1 MNYQSFS
8 MFDLNIRGSSYDSN
22 FRLAF
27 EASKYG
33 WKHINFSY
41 NQNEFDDAMIFFDG
55 LKNDLKDYIAI
66 DYTLN
71 IKSNNPHEI
80 RKITRRYRDDASCI
94 SLTGGNL
101 KINRD
106 CVENIQIDVLSRP
119 YFKRHDS
126 GLNHIL
132 AREARDNNVAV
143 ELVFCDVLHS
153 YLSHRSKILSN
164 FRDTYQLYRKYEFP
178 LILSSGAKSVYDIK
192 TVSDFKAFFTQ
203 SGLSESEVDKSFKTS
218 ENILNFNKNR
228 KNLIL
233 KGVRVVD

>member
-1 MNYQSFS
+1 
-8 MFDLNIRGSSYDSN
+8 MFDLNIKGTNYNNN
-22 FRLAF
+22 FKFAI

-41 NQNEFDDAMIFFDG
+41 NQNEFDDALIFLDD
-55 LKNDLKDYIAI
+55 LKNNLKNVITV

-71 IKSNNPHEI
+71 IKSNNPNEI
-80 RKITRRYRDDASCI
+80 RKITRKYRKNSSCI
-94 SLTGGNL
+94 SVLGGNL

-106 CVENIQIDVLSRP
+106 CLENIQVDILSRP

-132 AREARDNNVAV
+132 AREAHDNNVAV
-143 ELVFCDVLHS
+143 ELVFSDVLNS
-153 YLSHRSKILSN
+153 YLSRRSKIISN
-164 FRDTYQLYRKYEFP
+164 FKDIYQLYRKYEFP
-178 LILSSGAKSVYDIK
+178 LILSSGARSVFDIK
-192 TVSDFKAFFTQ
+192 TVMDFKAFFTQ
-203 SGLSESEVDKSFKTS
+203 TGLSEEDVDKSFRIS

-233 KGVRVVD
+233 KGVKVVD